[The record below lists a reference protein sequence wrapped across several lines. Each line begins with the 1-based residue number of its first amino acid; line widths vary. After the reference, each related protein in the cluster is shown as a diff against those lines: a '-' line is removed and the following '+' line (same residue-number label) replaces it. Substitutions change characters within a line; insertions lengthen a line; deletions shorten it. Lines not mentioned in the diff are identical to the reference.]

1 MGLKEVDELEIE
13 AFEFE
18 LGTVLKT
25 FHTLQ
30 VHFTIRTCIELY

>member
-13 AFEFE
+13 PFE
-18 LGTVLKT
+18 LGAALKT

-30 VHFTIRTCIELY
+30 AHFTIRICSKVIL